1 MLQPSVD
8 AHVSNSL
15 RATSVLVMSITV
27 AQLAKLSDYY
37 GFDLDEARQYI
48 GLGPAKKR
56 GRPASDSSPLKP
68 KAEKPKA
75 EKPKAAKPNA
85 DKHKATKT
93 KATKTK
99 PKAEKR
105 SGTTGY
111 LLFMKENKDLI
122 AEQIR
127 NETKSGEKPQNIL
140 RKRPW
145 KDWQKDHSTQNIL
158 K

>member
-1 MLQPSVD
+1 MLLPSVD

-15 RATSVLVMSITV
+15 RATTLQVMSITV

-75 EKPKAAKPNA
+75 TKP
-85 DKHKATKT
+85 
-93 KATKTK
+93 K
-99 PKAEKR
+99 PKAEKPKAEKKSR
-105 SGTTGY
+105 TTGY
-111 LLFMKENKDLI
+111 LLYMKENKDLI

-140 RKRPW
+140 SAVANSWKIASDDVRNAYNRKAQRG
-145 KDWQKDHSTQNIL
+145 
-158 K
+158 

>member
-1 MLQPSVD
+1 MYQTLFVLQVC
-8 AHVSNSL
+8 
-15 RATSVLVMSITV
+15 LVMSITV

-48 GLGPAKKR
+48 GLGPAKRR
-56 GRPASDSSPLKP
+56 GRPASDSSPQKP

-75 EKPKAAKPNA
+75 TKTKAEKPKATKP
-85 DKHKATKT
+85 
-93 KATKTK
+93 K

-127 NETKSGEKPQNIL
+127 NETKSGEKPQNL
-140 RKRPW
+140 LSAVANSWKMASDDVRNAYNRKAQRA
-145 KDWQKDHSTQNIL
+145 
-158 K
+158 